1 MKVLL
6 ICKEMIAYE
15 RTAIMLLA
23 SNLKS
28 KNHQV
33 QASVMRDPVVDKK
46 LKKKLSKKKSLS
58 HSDAYEGKPFTFTE
72 SAQSINTD
80 NTTERFNN
88 IFNTVKSFKPDLI
101 GYSVMTGEHYDVIEL
116 NKRLKKDFN

>member
-46 LKKKLSKKKSLS
+46 LKKK
-58 HSDAYEGKPFTFTE
+58 
-72 SAQSINTD
+72 I
-80 NTTERFNN
+80 
-88 IFNTVKSFKPDLI
+88 I
-101 GYSVMTGEHYDVIEL
+101 
-116 NKRLKKDFN
+116 

>member
-33 QASVMRDPVVDKK
+33 LASVMRDPVVDKK
-46 LKKKLSKKKSLS
+46 LKKKLSKKNLFHTQTHMKENHLLLQNQ
-58 HSDAYEGKPFTFTE
+58 HK
-72 SAQSINTD
+72 
-80 NTTERFNN
+80 
-88 IFNTVKSFKPDLI
+88 V
-101 GYSVMTGEHYDVIEL
+101 
-116 NKRLKKDFN
+116 